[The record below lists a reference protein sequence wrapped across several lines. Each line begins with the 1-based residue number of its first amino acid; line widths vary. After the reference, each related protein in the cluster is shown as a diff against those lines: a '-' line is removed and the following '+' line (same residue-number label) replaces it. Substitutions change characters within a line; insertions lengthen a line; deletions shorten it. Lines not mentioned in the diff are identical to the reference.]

1 MVRRPDLASPMAS
14 IHGYT
19 VVQKGQ
25 STADIEEVY
34 PATTIDWILV
44 SLRSGIE
51 KSSELLRRAALL
63 LDNGEVV
70 FADKTPFEV
79 EATECYVVIEHRNHL
94 IVMSPTPV
102 PIVNGRLTHDFT
114 QSDSYIS
121 LIGHGQKE
129 MSDGSFAMFLGNIEH
144 DELGIND
151 INFNDIIRFI
161 EFNGEHSSYYE
172 ADVDFN
178 GDVNVADQ
186 RKILSNIGVFT
197 EVPQR

>member
-1 MVRRPDLASPMAS
+1 
-14 IHGYT
+14 
-19 VVQKGQ
+19 
-25 STADIEEVY
+25 
-34 PATTIDWILV
+34 
-44 SLRSGIE
+44 
-51 KSSELLRRAALL
+51 
-63 LDNGEVV
+63 
-70 FADKTPFEV
+70 
-79 EATECYVVIEHRNHL
+79 
-94 IVMSPTPV
+94 MSPTPV

-178 GDVNVADQ
+178 CDVNVADQ